1 MSLRRA
7 EGDEAIP
14 EIATHLSGARNGKK
28 VILGP
33 EEIALGKFS

>member
-7 EGDEAIP
+7 EGDEAIL
-14 EIATHLSGARNGKK
+14 EIATRFSGVRNGKK

-33 EEIALGKFS
+33 EEIPLGKFS